1 MTPTIPVPKKT
12 EHHALCHSTCTE
24 SWWPEYTSGPTV
36 KTSYGTGFGQQNGN
50 KCTTGLLR
58 GEALT
63 STSWSMWQPASAP
76 CHKSRVCADKHGS
89 WNKKIHAKTC
99 SLKGSPVLQ
108 EQEINI
114 HSRRSLN
121 FFGPGCYSSMA
132 EETPAEA
139 IRVTRLVGL
148 LFPFLVHHLLWLVG
162 RAQGPTG
169 TLNRLE
175 LFSLFFSLLS
185 SLIYVMK
192 FGY

>member
-1 MTPTIPVPKKT
+1 
-12 EHHALCHSTCTE
+12 
-24 SWWPEYTSGPTV
+24 
-36 KTSYGTGFGQQNGN
+36 
-50 KCTTGLLR
+50 
-58 GEALT
+58 
-63 STSWSMWQPASAP
+63 
-76 CHKSRVCADKHGS
+76 
-89 WNKKIHAKTC
+89 
-99 SLKGSPVLQ
+99 
-108 EQEINI
+108 
-114 HSRRSLN
+114 
-121 FFGPGCYSSMA
+121 MA